1 MKAWSA
7 IFNLI
12 AVMMLIFML
21 VIYLNYTKVIRRDF
35 DQARFNQAV
44 EYATEGMFQKTIE
57 VEDIDTDYSDMYAV
71 EINPSD
77 SLDIFESIMCFNYN
91 MSPSEE
97 NKKHIENFMPTA
109 VLSTNDGYYIAQWI
123 EDHGLHWSLK
133 YPYYI
138 DIGDKSY
145 TVNLHREKW
154 MSGTEAGNFKVSV
167 GSGYESGI
175 TMEEVLTAA
184 NNQINLAMISEIERK
199 NDNGNTFNFKFFLPS
214 ETTER
219 GVNPIQG
226 PSVLLFM
233 QGVDFA
239 STERMNSIAVSGY
252 KTVNRAN
259 VVAFIENGRK
269 FYCYESQ
276 MDPNL
281 ISLGVYDIVD
291 TYRTIED
298 AALDGYSPHFDLL
311 TKKITKY
318 YG

>member
-1 MKAWSA
+1 MKVWSA

-12 AVMMLIFML
+12 AVMMLVFML
-21 VIYLNYTKVIRRDF
+21 VMYLNYTKVLKRDF
-35 DQARFNQAV
+35 DQARLNQAL

-57 VEDIDTDYSDMYAV
+57 VEDIDTDYSDMYSV

-77 SLDIFESIMCFNYN
+77 SLDIFECIMCFNYN

-97 NKKHIENFMPTA
+97 NKKHIENFIPTA

-123 EDHGLHWSLK
+123 EDYGLHWSLK

-145 TVNLHREKW
+145 TVNLHTEKW
-154 MSGTEAGNFKVSV
+154 MSGTESGQFKVSV
-167 GSGYESGI
+167 GTGYESGI
-175 TMEEVLTAA
+175 TMEEAVTAA
-184 NNQINLAMISEIERK
+184 NNQINLAMINEIERK

-214 ETTER
+214 ETTEK
-219 GVNPIQG
+219 GVNPITG

-239 STERMNSIAVSGY
+239 STERMNSIAVSGF
-252 KTVNRAN
+252 KTVTRAN

-281 ISLGVYDIVD
+281 ISSGVYDIRD